1 MKRIFNSISKRT
13 SPTRPSLATTTAYP
27 DDSPEGI
34 ILREVTAFCEEGANS
49 VVRLSFPA
57 SLERDIGNEY
67 VHLPGI
73 VENAESSPNAAR
85 EAGLLIRKILSEPSK
100 RPTHVQ
106 YNAIMLI
113 RILADNPGHT
123 FSRNIDATFVATIK
137 DLYKQGRD
145 HRVHSFLRETLDALE
160 LQRSWDEDLNLLLQM
175 WSAEKAK
182 SNSRPNGLRAS
193 RSSSQVRAP
202 LLSQNH
208 FASPRQQ
215 NTLPQPEELAERIS
229 EAKTSAKLLTQFV
242 QSTPLAELLENDL
255 ITEFSDRCRTASRVI
270 QNYIHATNPAPDED
284 TLLTLIQTN
293 DELTVALSNHQHA
306 LLRARRSQGPSGSQS
321 PATSSNN
328 ETAASGAV
336 QPHAAPPVPPRE
348 PPRTFLPSSASQPVM
363 PGPSGSSSN
372 NGDWNDQRSG
382 GSENQDPFADRH
394 TTTTAGPSTYGEP
407 RLDGPSSD
415 WRKETQQRPD
425 QHS

>member
-1 MKRIFNSISKRT
+1 M
-13 SPTRPSLATTTAYP
+13 
-27 DDSPEGI
+27 
-34 ILREVTAFCEEGANS
+34 
-49 VVRLSFPA
+49 
-57 SLERDIGNEY
+57 
-67 VHLPGI
+67 
-73 VENAESSPNAAR
+73 
-85 EAGLLIRKILSEPSK
+85 
-100 RPTHVQ
+100 
-106 YNAIMLI
+106 
-113 RILADNPGHT
+113 
-123 FSRNIDATFVATIK
+123 
-137 DLYKQGRD
+137 
-145 HRVHSFLRETLDALE
+145 
-160 LQRSWDEDLNLLLQM
+160 
-175 WSAEKAK
+175 
-182 SNSRPNGLRAS
+182 
-193 RSSSQVRAP
+193 RAP

-328 ETAASGAV
+328 ETVASGAV

-348 PPRTFLPSSASQPVM
+348 PQRTFLPSSASEPVM
-363 PGPSGSSSN
+363 PGPSGPSSN
-372 NGDWNDQRSG
+372 NGGWNDQRSG
-382 GSENQDPFADRH
+382 GSEDQDPFADRH

-415 WRKETQQRPD
+415 WWKEAQQRPG

>member
-1 MKRIFNSISKRT
+1 MKRIFKSISKRT
-13 SPTRPSLATTTAYP
+13 SPTRPSLATTTTYP

-49 VVRLSFPA
+49 V
-57 SLERDIGNEY
+57 GNEY

-85 EAGLLIRKILSEPSK
+85 EAALLIRKILSEPSK
-100 RPTHVQ
+100 QPTHVQ

-123 FSRNIDATFVATIK
+123 FSRNIDAKFVATIK

-145 HRVHSFLRETLDALE
+145 HRVHGFLRETLDALE
-160 LQRSWDEDLNLLLQM
+160 LQRSWDEDLKLLLQM

-182 SNSRPNGLRAS
+182 NNSSRPNGLRAS

-208 FASPRQQ
+208 FAPPRQQ

-242 QSTPLAELLENDL
+242 QSTPLTELLENDL
-255 ITEFSDRCRTASRVI
+255 ITEFSDRCRTASRII

-348 PPRTFLPSSASQPVM
+348 PQRTFLPSSASEPVM

-372 NGDWNDQRSG
+372 NGGWNDQRSG
-382 GSENQDPFADRH
+382 GSEDQDPFADRH

-415 WRKETQQRPD
+415 WWKEAQQRPG

>member
-49 VVRLSFPA
+49 V
-57 SLERDIGNEY
+57 GNEY

-100 RPTHVQ
+100 QPTHVQ

-123 FSRNIDATFVATIK
+123 FSRNIDAKFVATIK

-145 HRVHSFLRETLDALE
+145 HRVHGFLRETLDALE
-160 LQRSWDEDLNLLLQM
+160 LQRSWDDDLKLLLQM

-208 FASPRQQ
+208 FAPPRQQ

-242 QSTPLAELLENDL
+242 QSTPLTELLENDL

-348 PPRTFLPSSASQPVM
+348 PQRTFLPSSASEPVM

-372 NGDWNDQRSG
+372 NGGWNDQRSG
-382 GSENQDPFADRH
+382 GSEDQDPFADRH

-415 WRKETQQRPD
+415 WWKEAQQPG